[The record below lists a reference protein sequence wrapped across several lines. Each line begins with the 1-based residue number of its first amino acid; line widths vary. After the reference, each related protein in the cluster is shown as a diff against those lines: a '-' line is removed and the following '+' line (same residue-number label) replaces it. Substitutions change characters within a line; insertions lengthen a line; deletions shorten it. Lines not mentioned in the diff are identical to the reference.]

1 MDQYALSYVCLATL
15 FVGWSMCKY
24 MLKRWGTHDHLKD
37 LSRSLQAIQ
46 QRLES
51 TRIDGVCLC
60 YACVKAS
67 ESQASRR
74 ASMIQVVVAEQK
86 SEAVENAS

>member
-1 MDQYALSYVCLATL
+1 MDQYALSYLCLATL
-15 FVGWSMCKY
+15 FVGWSICKY

-37 LSRSLQAIQ
+37 VSRTLLAIQ
-46 QRLES
+46 QRLDS

-67 ESQASRR
+67 EPVTRR
-74 ASMIQVVVAEQK
+74 PSTIQVVVDQK
-86 SEAVENAS
+86 SEATQNAT